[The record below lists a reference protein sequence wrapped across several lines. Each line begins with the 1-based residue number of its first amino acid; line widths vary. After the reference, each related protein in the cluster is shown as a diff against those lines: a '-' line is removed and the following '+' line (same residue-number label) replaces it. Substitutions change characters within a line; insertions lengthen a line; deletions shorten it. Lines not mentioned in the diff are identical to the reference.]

1 MTLLNAHLDLILILL
16 AGATAVY
23 AWTRWQHR
31 HRRPTA
37 KTGAILLWCGALWM
51 LANGLEMG
59 STDLASA
66 TTWHK
71 LEYLAIIPIPIL
83 WIYLSRQFTNI
94 TFKFT
99 IPRLLLLSFVPLICI
114 LMLLTNDLHGL
125 FVTNLRLETHTAVAH
140 LVTEPGPFFVVFY
153 VYAYAVIVFGTF
165 VISQRLLASSGF
177 RWQGIVVLIG
187 AALTVIAS
195 LIDVSGLSP
204 IPQISF
210 APFALVLS
218 IPLFVITIS
227 STRRADLLPMARTKI
242 IELLPDAV
250 LVIDSEDRFLDMN
263 PAAEAVVG
271 QSLNVVLGKL
281 IDQAWPEW
289 NNQITSGAATVL
301 KIGPAEQK
309 RLFDVRQSPVQDW
322 RGQLISRI
330 FVLRDVTER
339 MEAEMALQLSEE
351 HFRALTEHATDIMV
365 IINADATISYA
376 SPSIER
382 NFGYTVDSLINHSAA
397 DFVHPDDL
405 NRVVLQLADAVQ
417 KPGIAPPTVLRI
429 AHAQNGWRKIE
440 CVANNLLDHPAVKG
454 IVINARDV
462 TERSEIEDKLRL
474 SEEYFRAL
482 IEKSTDITIITDM
495 FGIIQYVSPSLERV
509 FKRTRDEVIGHSTLE
524 FLHPEDVPTLLTT
537 MTEGLLENAPFKAIT
552 ARFHDS
558 EGDVHILE
566 FTATNLLEYPAVKG
580 VVVNAREVTE
590 SEQIAQALRLSE
602 EKYRLHFTHINDVVY
617 SYDTNGIITSV
628 SPSIERVLGYA
639 PDELLGQSLAVL
651 TALPL
656 LRPAY
661 AEKALEESVRV
672 LQGERI
678 EGTLYE
684 FTAKTG
690 ELISAEISSSPIF
703 RDGQVIAAVNVARNI
718 TERVQ
723 SETELRASLQ
733 EKEVL
738 LKEIHHRVKNNM
750 QIIASLLSLQSG
762 TIEDP
767 RTRAQFEDSQNR
779 IRSMALVHER
789 LYRSS
794 DLSHIDFG
802 AYLRDLTGHL
812 IQGYHGKSQDIEV
825 EILADDIHLDVD
837 TAVPCG
843 LIVNELISNAFKH
856 AFPSTGRGK
865 VEIAVQRDDQGWYHL
880 SVQDNGVGLPAQV
893 DLRESKT
900 LGLQLVSSLTK
911 QLKGTIDVYREPGT
925 TVKITFAPEA
935 AHKPGGSVR
944 EA

>member
-1 MTLLNAHLDLILILL
+1 MNQLNTHLDLILILL

-23 AWTRWQHR
+23 AWTRWQYR
-31 HRRPTA
+31 HSRPIA
-37 KTGAILLWCGALWM
+37 RTGSILLWCGSVWL

-66 TTWHK
+66 TIWHK
-71 LEYLAIIPIPIL
+71 LEYLAMIPIPML
-83 WIYLSRQFTNI
+83 WLYLSRQFTN
-94 TFKFT
+94 TTAKLT
-99 IPRLLLLSFVPLICI
+99 VPRLLLLGFVPLTCI
-114 LMLLTNDLHGL
+114 IMLLTNDLHGL
-125 FVTNLRLETHTAVAH
+125 FVTNLRLEMRESVAH

-153 VYAYAVIVFGTF
+153 VYAYIVTIYGTF
-165 VISQRLLASSGF
+165 LISQRLLGASGF
-177 RWQGIVVLIG
+177 RWQGMVILIG
-187 AALTVIAS
+187 VAITVFGSI
-195 LIDVSGLSP
+195 LDVSGISP
-204 IPQISF
+204 VPQIRL

-218 IPLFVITIS
+218 IPLFVITIVR
-227 STRRADLLPMARTKI
+227 TRRADLLPIARTKI
-242 IELLPDAV
+242 IQLLPDAV
-250 LVIDSEDRFLDMN
+250 LVIDSEDRIIDMN

-271 QSLNVVLGKL
+271 QPLNIVLGEL

-289 NNQITSGAATVL
+289 SNQITSGATTVL
-301 KIGPAEQK
+301 KVGPAEQK

-339 MEAEMALQLSEE
+339 TEAETALQLSEE
-351 HFRALTEHATDIMV
+351 HFRALTEHGTDIM
-365 IINADATISYA
+365 IIIKADATISYA

-382 NFGYTVDSLINHSAA
+382 NFGYRLDSLINHSAA

-405 NRVVLQLADAVQ
+405 KRVVQQLAEAI
-417 KPGIAPPTVLRI
+417 KNPGIAPPTVVRV
-429 AHAQNGWRKIE
+429 ADAQDSWRKIE

-454 IVINARDV
+454 VVINARDV

-495 FGIIQYVSPSLERV
+495 FGMIQYVSPSLERV

-524 FLHPEDVPTLLTT
+524 FLHPEDVTTLLTA
-537 MTEGLLENAPFKAIT
+537 MTEGLLANVPFKVIT

-558 EGDVHILE
+558 EGGTHILE

-590 SEQIAQALRLSE
+590 REQIAQALRLSE
-602 EKYRLHFTHINDVVY
+602 EKYRLHFTYLNDVVY
-617 SYDTNGIITSV
+617 SYDTDGIITSV

-639 PDELLGQSLAVL
+639 PDELIGQSLAVV

-656 LRPAY
+656 LQPDY
-661 AEKALEESVRV
+661 AEKALDESVRV

-690 ELISAEISSSPIF
+690 ELITAEISSSPIF

-723 SETELRASLQ
+723 SETQLRASLQ

-750 QIIASLLSLQSG
+750 QIIASLLSLQAG

-767 RTRAQFEDSQNR
+767 LTRAQFDDSQNR

-812 IQGYHGKSQDIEV
+812 IQGYHGKSHGIEV
-825 EILADDIHLDVD
+825 EIVADDIHLDVD

-843 LIVNELISNAFKH
+843 PIVNELISNAFKH
-856 AFPSTGRGK
+856 AFPAASGGK
-865 VEIAVQRDDQGWYHL
+865 IEIAVHRDDQGAYHL
-880 SVQDNGVGLPAQV
+880 SVQDNGVGLPAEV
-893 DLRESKT
+893 DLSESKT

-911 QLKGTIDVYREPGT
+911 QIKGTIEVYREPGT
-925 TVKITFAPEA
+925 TVKITFATEA
-935 AHKPGGSVR
+935 AHKPSTSVR